1 MMVVDVG
8 DTAVKDY
15 QTARLKEKAAPKSI
29 NEEVGFLLRMLGDQG
44 DAIRIRLK
52 RQNALK
58 LSVGRGISR
67 AFAPEEKA
75 ALLAAAS
82 KRRSPN
88 FFPALMLAYHTGMR
102 DAEFRELRWAQV
114 DLGKA
119 IVTVVLP
126 AVHGHAR

>member
-58 LSVGRGISR
+58 LSVGRRISR

-82 KRRSPN
+82 KRGSPN
-88 FFPALMLAYHTGMR
+88 FFSALMLAYHTGMR
-102 DAEFRELRWAQV
+102 DAEFGELRWAQV

-119 IVTVVLP
+119 VVTV
-126 AVHGHAR
+126 